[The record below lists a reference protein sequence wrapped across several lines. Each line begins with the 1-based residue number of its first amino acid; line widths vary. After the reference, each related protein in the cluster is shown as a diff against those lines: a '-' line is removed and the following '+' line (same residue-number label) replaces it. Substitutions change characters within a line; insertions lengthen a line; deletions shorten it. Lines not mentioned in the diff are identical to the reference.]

1 MDFFNEENYNK
12 IRENVKKFPEWKKRF
27 INDELLVSKNS
38 KKIPLRE
45 DEKYMGVFD
54 DMIVDDGKLLSIDD
68 VFNNVNKLKDYILR
82 LKDQRDRA
90 WKELKEYN
98 KDEEI
103 QKLQEKIKE
112 LNHELSGGSGF
123 FISKDEREEI
133 NKWIAEHVKEK
144 HNGSHYA
151 GAIGGRYS
159 YRFVPTSIGDIGEI
173 ICSCGEKYC
182 FRELE

>member
-1 MDFFNEENYNK
+1 MDFFNKENYNK

-45 DEKYMGVFD
+45 DEKYMELFD

-90 WKELKEYN
+90 WEELKEYN
-98 KDEEI
+98 KDVEI
-103 QKLQEKIKE
+103 QKLQKE
-112 LNHELSGGSGF
+112 INQLKNKKFEGF
-123 FISKDEREEI
+123 NFNISKEE
-133 NKWIAEHVKEK
+133 
-144 HNGSHYA
+144 
-151 GAIGGRYS
+151 
-159 YRFVPTSIGDIGEI
+159 
-173 ICSCGEKYC
+173 
-182 FRELE
+182 